1 MSLAGSVRK
10 VTLQS
15 LPSVHHGSSEPLRP
29 RSMARDFC
37 QAPASKL
44 LRRQP
49 LACPPVSAARQCPGA
64 ETQHVDHSR
73 KTLMAGSKCDKVNQ
87 AVILNSKHI
96 SIAF

>member
-10 VTLQS
+10 VTLQ
-15 LPSVHHGSSEPLRP
+15 SVHHGSSEPLRP
-29 RSMARDFC
+29 RSMAWDFY

-49 LACPPVSAARQCPGA
+49 LACPPVSAALQCPGA

-73 KTLMAGSKCDKVNQ
+73 KSLMAGSKYDKLNQ
-87 AVILNSKHI
+87 TITLNSKHI
-96 SIAF
+96 PIAF